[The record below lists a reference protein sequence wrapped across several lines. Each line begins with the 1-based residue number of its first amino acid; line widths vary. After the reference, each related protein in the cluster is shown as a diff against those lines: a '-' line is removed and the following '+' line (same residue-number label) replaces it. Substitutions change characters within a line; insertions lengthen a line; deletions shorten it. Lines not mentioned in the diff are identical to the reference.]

1 MKKAKKFICD
11 GLLLTATALIMRTVG
26 VAFNAYTA
34 DKLGEAGMGLFSL
47 VMSVYAFAVTFAT
60 SGINLAATRL
70 TAEALGRGSDRE
82 VRGAMKRCIIYSLF
96 FGTVGGVG
104 LYAGSD
110 FFGRVLMG
118 DGRTVSSLRLLAF
131 ALPFLAVSAA
141 LAGYFTAVR
150 RVAKNAFCQFF
161 EQVLKIVLTVVGF
174 ALLLP
179 KGLEYGC
186 LALVGSSVLGE
197 CASFLLALGL
207 YLHDLNK
214 HNKNTGTY
222 RPHLTKEL
230 CKVALPVAVSAYFRS
245 GLVTAEHMAI
255 PWGLKRYG
263 HSTDTALAGY
273 GIIQGMVL
281 PIVLYPTAFLGA
293 FSSLLVPEFA
303 EELTAGG
310 KARTK
315 HIASKAI
322 GGTLLFSIGIAGIMM
337 SFSDALGMAIYHSE
351 ECGHYIRIL
360 AALIPV
366 MYLDGVVDGMLKG
379 MGFQFYSMV
388 VNIIDAALCLVLVI
402 ILVPRMGVMGYV
414 ITVFVAEI
422 LNYALSIAKLL
433 GHMPIDLRLRGRVL
447 KPIICIIGATTISH
461 LLNEFVPLNVWVQM
475 VLSAVLYIILL
486 LTTFAITGEDLKWF
500 GGIVFTR
507 KPTRIKRKSEKVFHI
522 I

>member
-1 MKKAKKFICD
+1 MKKSKKFLFD

-34 DKLGEAGMGLFSL
+34 DKLGESGMGLFSL
-47 VMSVYAFAVTFAT
+47 VMSVYTFAVTFAT

-70 TAEALGRGSDRE
+70 TAEALGRGSDTE
-82 VRGAMKRCIIYSLF
+82 VRCAMRRCIIYSLF
-96 FGTVGGVG
+96 FGTVGGAG

-118 DGRTVSSLRLLAF
+118 DARTVSSLRLLSF

-161 EQVLKIVLTVVGF
+161 EQILKIILTVAGF

-186 LALVGSSVLGE
+186 IALVGASMLGE
-197 CASFLLALGL
+197 VASFLLALGL
-207 YLHDLNK
+207 YLHDLHK
-214 HNKNTGTY
+214 HNKKTGAY

-255 PWGLKRYG
+255 PWGLKKYG
-263 HSTDTALAGY
+263 HSPDAALASY
-273 GIIQGMVL
+273 GVIQGMVL
-281 PIVLYPTAFLGA
+281 PVVLYPAAFLNA

-303 EELTAGG
+303 EEIAAGHSR
-310 KARTK
+310 RTE
-315 HIASKAI
+315 HIATKAI
-322 GGTLLFSIGIAGIMM
+322 GATLLFSIGIAGIMM
-337 SFSDALGMAIYHSE
+337 SYAEALGNAIYDSA

-379 MGFQFYSMV
+379 VGFQFYSMV
-388 VNIIDAALCLVLVI
+388 VNMIDASLCLIMVI
-402 ILVPRMGVMGYV
+402 VLVPRIGIMGYV
-414 ITVFVAEI
+414 ITLFAAEI
-422 LNYALSIAKLL
+422 LNYALSTVKLL
-433 GHMPIDLRLRGRVL
+433 SHMRLDLRLTARVL
-447 KPIICIIGATTISH
+447 KPIICVIGATTISH
-461 LLNEFVPLNVWVQM
+461 LLGEVFPLGVWTQM
-475 VLSAVLYIILL
+475 VFSFLLYIGLL
-486 LTTFAITGEDLKWF
+486 LTTFSITGEDLRWF
-500 GGIVFTR
+500 GGILFTR